1 MSKATKNINVTLSVS
16 VKSVRVPV
24 GMYEDMLLSDDEV
37 INKIDGEL
45 YLGKHLVVAD
55 ESIDEVDVDFECNIV
70 DNDENLGY
78 QTVAEVGK
86 FYPNKGE

>member
-1 MSKATKNINVTLSVS
+1 MSKATKNISVTLSVS

-24 GMYEDMLLSDDEV
+24 DMYKDMLLSDDEV

-45 YLGKHLVVAD
+45 YLGKYLVVAD

-70 DNDENLGY
+70 DNDE
-78 QTVAEVGK
+78 
-86 FYPNKGE
+86 KGVSDE